1 MLGLSSPTQV
11 SGQSPNRLKL
21 LIIYSGFSQKRK
33 RVQIL
38 QFCIVISVFTSATS
52 CGGNAAPHPPQ
63 DLPSKEITA
72 NPFRADSILLY
83 RASTLA
89 LKSLAVSSRRLSR
102 SFFFGTGGCQCL
114 VQIDSFG
121 RQVFAQRFQALFLTF
136 YLF

>member
-63 DLPSKEITA
+63 DLPSKETTA
-72 NPFRADSILLY
+72 YPFRADSILLY

-89 LKSLAVSSRRLSR
+89 LKSLAVSSRRLSK
-102 SFFFGTGGCQCL
+102 SFFSELEAANACSNLTRL
-114 VQIDSFG
+114 EDKSLLSDSK
-121 RQVFAQRFQALFLTF
+121 LFS
-136 YLF
+136 